1 MKRAEKRYYREIGV
15 LLLIKIALV
24 ILIRVLF
31 FSHPQDK
38 AQAVDLTAAH
48 LLGEASAVASATPI
62 LKSQPPEA
70 P

>member
-24 ILIRVLF
+24 ILIRLLF

-38 AQAVDLTAAH
+38 AQAVDLTASH
-48 LLGEASAVASATPI
+48 LLGAPAPTAESKIQKTTS
-62 LKSQPPEA
+62 PEA